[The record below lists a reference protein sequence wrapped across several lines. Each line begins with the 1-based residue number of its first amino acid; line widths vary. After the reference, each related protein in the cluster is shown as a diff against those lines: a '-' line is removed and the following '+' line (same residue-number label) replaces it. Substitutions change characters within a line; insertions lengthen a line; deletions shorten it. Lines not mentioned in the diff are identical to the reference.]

1 MEKKRTWICY
11 YINSKGDHRQKVFD
25 DMEEGLA
32 FTQLL
37 DKRIERGT
45 CGGYSFM
52 ELQKGA
58 IMLTLYFV
66 LCIVPTLIAFIDEY
80 YCGHY

>member
-1 MEKKRTWICY
+1 MEAKKRVWICY
-11 YINSKGDHRQKVFD
+11 YINSKGDERQKVFY

-32 FTQLL
+32 FTRTL

-52 ELQKGA
+52 EL
-58 IMLTLYFV
+58 
-66 LCIVPTLIAFIDEY
+66 
-80 YCGHY
+80 

>member
-52 ELQKGA
+52 EL
-58 IMLTLYFV
+58 
-66 LCIVPTLIAFIDEY
+66 
-80 YCGHY
+80 

>member
-11 YINSKGDHRQKVFD
+11 YINSNGDERQKSFNNMD
-25 DMEEGLA
+25 DGLA
-32 FTQLL
+32 FTRIL

-52 ELQKGA
+52 EL
-58 IMLTLYFV
+58 
-66 LCIVPTLIAFIDEY
+66 
-80 YCGHY
+80 

>member
-1 MEKKRTWICY
+1 MENKIKLSGKMREIPIEKKRTWICY
-11 YINSKGDHRQKVFD
+11 YINSKGNEMQKAFN

-32 FTQLL
+32 FTRTL

-52 ELQKGA
+52 EL
-58 IMLTLYFV
+58 
-66 LCIVPTLIAFIDEY
+66 
-80 YCGHY
+80 